1 MATPAT
7 RTLRAMTIPELGL
20 KTKIVKPLTVKQAQP
35 NELYSV
41 PRPFVATLYNRKK
54 HELRSY
60 HFKFLS
66 TALVKMIVRVRRLEP
81 GTVVEITHAVTSKQ
95 LATIKVRVN
104 GRLETDG
111 LWDLY
116 D

>member
-1 MATPAT
+1 MAIAAT
-7 RTLRAMTIPELGL
+7 RTLRVMTIPELGL

-35 NELYSV
+35 VDLYSV
-41 PRPFVATLYNRKK
+41 PRPFVATLYDRKK
-54 HELRSY
+54 AVLRSY
-60 HFKFLS
+60 HFKYLS
-66 TALVKMIVRVRRLEP
+66 TALAKMIVRARRLAP
-81 GTVVEITHAVTSKQ
+81 GTVMEIIHAVTSKQ
-95 LATIKVRVN
+95 LATIKVKVN